1 MHSFSVSFRSSGPVE
16 ILTLVGELDAH
27 TVVELD
33 AAIMRCLQNGRSSIV
48 VNGAGLEYISSAGLG
63 VFLGHIDEIR
73 EQGGDLII
81 CELRSRVFDVFDLL
95 GFPMLFRILDSE
107 EQAIGMLAE
116 QPEAAG

>member
-27 TVVELD
+27 TVTELD
-33 AAIMRCLQNGRSSIV
+33 AAILRCLQNGRTRIV
-48 VNGAGLEYISSAGLG
+48 VNGTALEYISSAGLG

-73 EQGGDLII
+73 ELGGDLVI
-81 CELRSRVFDVFDLL
+81 CGLRARVFEVFDLL

-107 EQAIGMLAE
+107 DEAIGMFAE
-116 QPEAAG
+116 QPEALG